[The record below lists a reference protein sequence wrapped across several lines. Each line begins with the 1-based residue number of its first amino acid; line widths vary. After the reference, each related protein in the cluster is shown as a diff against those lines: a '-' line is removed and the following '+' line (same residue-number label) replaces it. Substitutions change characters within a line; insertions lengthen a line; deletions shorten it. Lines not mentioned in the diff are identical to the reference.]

1 MISNSLSLDMDS
13 KNEVS
18 ASDQNSD
25 FGDTPINTQQK
36 KTSQIQFQIN
46 FTFYL

>member
-1 MISNSLSLDMDS
+1 MIINSLSLDMDS

-25 FGDTPINTQQK
+25 FGDTPIYTQQK
-36 KTSQIQFQIN
+36 NQSN
-46 FTFYL
+46 SNPN